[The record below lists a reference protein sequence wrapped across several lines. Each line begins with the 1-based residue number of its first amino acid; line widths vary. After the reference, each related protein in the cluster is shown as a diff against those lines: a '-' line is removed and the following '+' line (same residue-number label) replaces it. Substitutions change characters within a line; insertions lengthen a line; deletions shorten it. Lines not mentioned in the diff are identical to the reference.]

1 MSRPR
6 RAAMPTLLLAL
17 AAVLMA
23 GCGLSHDDEAQPI
36 AADKLPADLL
46 APSQPATSTT
56 LPPSDTKPVTIYLLR
71 GTSDGAVLVP
81 VQREVAEPDRA
92 GARIE
97 ALLRVEPTDAEKAQG
112 LSSAIPDDVELLVA
126 LHDVDERELVIDLS
140 QEFLDVQGTE
150 LTYRFAQIVFT
161 AAELDGVRSIRFR
174 VDGQAIQALDDAGNE
189 QAAVGTSDYSA
200 LRPR

>member
-71 GTSDGAVLVP
+71 GTSRSEEHTSELQSLLRIAYAVFFLKKKKKYYI
-81 VQREVAEPDRA
+81 QQHQYN
-92 GARIE
+92 IE
-97 ALLRVEPTDAEKAQG
+97 AK
-112 LSSAIPDDVELLVA
+112 I
-126 LHDVDERELVIDLS
+126 
-140 QEFLDVQGTE
+140 
-150 LTYRFAQIVFT
+150 
-161 AAELDGVRSIRFR
+161 
-174 VDGQAIQALDDAGNE
+174 N
-189 QAAVGTSDYSA
+189 
-200 LRPR
+200 